1 MRNLHI
7 KILSIER
14 VEALNFADP
23 IKVFNTAAHMHPR
36 LQAQTQHWSEA
47 QCGELNLAQMNFA

>member
-7 KILSIER
+7 KILTIEW
-14 VEALNFADP
+14 VEALDFVDP
-23 IKVFNTAAHMHPR
+23 IKVFTRAAHMHPR